1 MNKKTKG
8 IGIYLSVFALL
19 MLLAMLLFSNLSK
32 TPVTM
37 KYSEVLQYFNNQQVK
52 EFEFDMG
59 TGDLIMVLQDNK
71 KIEYKVPNVGL
82 FIGDITGDPSVG
94 GNAYIRDYNAA
105 HPEAPMVY
113 DLKPIKPT
121 PIWVSMLP
129 SLLLLGALVFFY
141 VMMMRQARG
150 GGAGGMMSFGKA
162 KPHNSEEGEKVT
174 FADVAGA
181 DEEKEEL
188 VEIVEFLKEPTKFN
202 ALGARIPKGV
212 LLMGPPGTGKTLLAK
227 AVAGEAGVPFFSI
240 SGSDF
245 VEMFVGVGASR
256 VRDLFEQ
263 AKKNAPAIIFI
274 DEIDAVGRQ
283 RGAGLGGG
291 HDEREQTLNQ
301 LLVEMDGFGTNS
313 GVIIIAATNR
323 RDILDPALL
332 RPGRFDRQVMVSYPD
347 IKGREAILRVHTKNK
362 PVGPDVNLRTIAA
375 STAGFTGADLENLT
389 NEAALGAAKKDLKAI
404 TMREIE
410 EATIKVIAGPE
421 KRSHVITEKDKRL
434 TSYHEAGHAV
444 CTYYLPTQDPVH
456 QISIVPR
463 GMAGGFTLSLPTED
477 KSYRTKREMNEDI
490 VTLLGGRM
498 AEKLVLED
506 ISTGASNDIERST
519 KLAHN
524 MIMRY
529 GFSEKLGPIVYG
541 HDDNEVFL
549 GRDFS
554 STPRYSENVAAE
566 IDQEIREI
574 IDGAYERARD
584 ILTEHMDQLHQVAE
598 FLFAHEKMAQN
609 EFEAMMKGLAMPEEP
624 DYSIYTNGGAH
635 DGKDTAGDK
644 NKEDASMSSAFSK
657 TKPEGEEGATDENT
671 WNIPSFDD
679 LEQSISQEA
688 KADKSV
694 RLKKDND
701 KKQEDQE
708 N

>member
-1 MNKKTKG
+1 MNKKSKG
-8 IGIYLSVFALL
+8 VGIYLAVFTLL
-19 MLLAMLLFSNLSK
+19 ILIAVMLF
-32 TPVTM
+32 TTM
-37 KYSEVLQYFNNQQVK
+37 GQPASTVKYSEVIGYFQDQKVK
-52 EFEFDMG
+52 EFKFDLG
-59 TGDLIMVLQDNK
+59 TGDLNMVFQDGTK
-71 KIEYKVPNVGL
+71 MEYKVPNANM
-82 FIGDITGDPSVG
+82 FWTKMDSSMSVDG
-94 GNAYIRDYNAA
+94 EGYIQQYNKA
-105 HPEAPMVY
+105 HPDAPMVY
-113 DLKPIKPT
+113 DVVRPKEMPF
-121 PIWVSMLP
+121 WVSMLP
-129 SLLLLGALVFFY
+129 SIVLLILLVAFY
-141 VMMMRQARG
+141 LMMMRQARG
-150 GGAGGMMSFGKA
+150 GGPGGMMSFGRA
-162 KPHNSEEGEKVT
+162 KPHNPEDGTKVT

-188 VEIVEFLKEPTKFN
+188 VEIVQFLKSPNKYNT
-202 ALGARIPKGV
+202 LGARIPKGV

-227 AVAGEAGVPFFSI
+227 ATAGEAGVPFFSI

-263 AKKNAPAIIFI
+263 AKKNSPSIIFI

-301 LLVEMDGFGTNS
+301 LLVEMDGFGTNG
-313 GVIIIAATNR
+313 GVIVMAATNR

-332 RPGRFDRQVMVSYPD
+332 RPGRFDRQIMVNYPD
-347 IKGREAILRVHTKNK
+347 IKGREEILKVHTRNK
-362 PVGPDVNLRTIAA
+362 PIGPDVNLHTIAA
-375 STAGFTGADLENLT
+375 STTGFTGADLENLT
-389 NEAALGAAKKDLKAI
+389 NEAALAAAKKDLKAI
-404 TMREIE
+404 TMQEIE

-421 KRSHVITEKDKRL
+421 KKSHLVTEKDKKL
-434 TSYHEAGHAV
+434 TSYHEAGHAI

-477 KSYRTKREMNEDI
+477 KSYMTKREMSEDI

-506 ISTGASNDIERST
+506 ISTGASNDIERAT
-519 KLAHN
+519 KLARN

-566 IDQEIREI
+566 IDQEIRDI
-574 IDGAYERARD
+574 IDTAYERARD
-584 ILTEHMDQLHQVAE
+584 ILTEHMDQLHQVAQ
-598 FLFAHEKMAQN
+598 FLFEHEKMA
-609 EFEAMMKGLAMPEEP
+609 
-624 DYSIYTNGGAH
+624 
-635 DGKDTAGDK
+635 
-644 NKEDASMSSAFSK
+644 
-657 TKPEGEEGATDENT
+657 EN
-671 WNIPSFDD
+671 D
-679 LEQSISQEA
+679 L
-688 KADKSV
+688 V
-694 RLKKDND
+694 L
-701 KKQEDQE
+701 
-708 N
+708 